1 VVRCL
6 LPGRQLKL
14 HATLSGDRVS
24 GYNTGPRSGTGPG
37 RGPVFL
43 EVAVAKLKLVVEFE
57 CPDTSAVEVDDLA
70 DQLDDYL
77 DAFREEY
84 PDVRIEPVDLVSPIL
99 ERIQILR
106 KAGLPVSFL
115 WDGEQ
120 GYRFRVRKE
129 WATDYL
135 TEGAAWEWLQNF
147 KMEVV

>member
-1 VVRCL
+1 
-6 LPGRQLKL
+6 
-14 HATLSGDRVS
+14 
-24 GYNTGPRSGTGPG
+24 
-37 RGPVFL
+37 
-43 EVAVAKLKLVVEFE
+43 VAVAKLKLVVEFE